1 MPTAIPFKNISIKI
15 TYVIYHYLYFITST
29 LNKRYGKAQQLYRGS
44 EVQSPW
50 TGLILSS
57 LLRPPIARCRT
68 RPPSR
73 PSQLHGPLQDEVLS
87 TVLSIAL
94 YRTRSSSRP
103 SPLPSTGPGPL
114 HILLKQED
122 QPFPGRGPTSTTAA
136 KHRLSKD
143 LTSAYTTTADKLCN
157 SLQPFAAIYFYY

>member
-1 MPTAIPFKNISIKI
+1 
-15 TYVIYHYLYFITST
+15 
-29 LNKRYGKAQQLYRGS
+29 
-44 EVQSPW
+44 VQSPW

-73 PSQLHGPLQDEVLS
+73 PSQLHCPLQDEVLS
-87 TVLSIAL
+87 TVLSIALYRTRSSPRSSPSPWTGLILSSLTGPPLALYRTRPSSRSSLHCPLQDEALQTVLSIAL

-122 QPFPGRGPTSTTAA
+122 
-136 KHRLSKD
+136 
-143 LTSAYTTTADKLCN
+143 
-157 SLQPFAAIYFYY
+157 